1 MGRLQAVF
9 GNHAYHRI
17 YKMKTDIFPTLTKLT
32 GFKTPAPKPAAQ
44 YIDLTPTWEGIMPA
58 LIAAA
63 ANNSKAAIEELT
75 RLARTVDQMNA
86 KLKGAK

>member
-1 MGRLQAVF
+1 
-9 GNHAYHRI
+9 
-17 YKMKTDIFPTLTKLT
+17 MKTTPTKLA
-32 GFKTPAPKPAAQ
+32 GFKRPATQCTQSAVK
-44 YIDLTPTWEGIMPA
+44 YFDLTPTWEGLMPA

-63 ANNSKAAIEELT
+63 ANNSQAAIQELT

>member
-1 MGRLQAVF
+1 MPSNPA
-9 GNHAYHRI
+9 HHRI
-17 YKMKTDIFPTLTKLT
+17 YKMKTSPTKLT
-32 GFKTPAPKPAAQ
+32 GFKSPAPAPAVKH
-44 YIDLTPTWEGIMPA
+44 IDMTPTWEGIMPA

-63 ANNSKAAIEELT
+63 ANGSQAAIEELT

>member
-1 MGRLQAVF
+1 
-9 GNHAYHRI
+9 
-17 YKMKTDIFPTLTKLT
+17 
-32 GFKTPAPKPAAQ
+32 
-44 YIDLTPTWEGIMPA
+44 MPA

-63 ANNSKAAIEELT
+63 ANNSQAAIQELT